1 MARNNR
7 GRRHVA
13 SPELSDGSQN
23 SHEHNPQT
31 APRPPTHPSVRRARR
46 NVNNADVGEEFD
58 LTLPDEQSSG
68 PSQPNSQTAP
78 PLRPQASTSRPT
90 TTAAT
95 SRSGTQQTTHDIKHY
110 FRKTQGESTVC
121 INCE

>member
-7 GRRHVA
+7 GRRRAA
-13 SPELSDGSQN
+13 SPELSEGSQN
-23 SHEHNPQT
+23 SNSQT
-31 APRPPTHPSVRRARR
+31 APRPPTRPSVRHARR

-95 SRSGTQQTTHDIKHY
+95 SRSGTQKTTHDIKHY
-110 FRKTQGESTVC
+110 FRKTPGELTVC
-121 INCE
+121 IHCE